1 MSQPTPVALS
11 GIGLIGLL
19 TAPFLSVMAA
29 FSAILAVPTIKAE
42 LGASNGEISAVIA
55 GYGLAYAMALIP
67 GGRLGDIFGRR
78 LVFALGLGGFAL
90 LSVACALAQSMTA
103 LVACR
108 ILQGVVIALAFPQT
122 LSIIRVIVTDDAE
135 RGRAFA
141 MFGVALG
148 LAAIVGQ
155 LVGGALVAAN
165 LFGLGWRS
173 VFLFNVPLAIVSMA
187 IVLMRTPETRSTP
200 WPGLDVIGAL
210 ICAAGLGLLLL
221 AVIKGVEGTGS
232 GRTIAMLGVGGILS
246 VIFWLDQERKA
257 RRGKPALVPT
267 RMFDGN
273 TFGWRVAIALLF
285 HATVV
290 AFPLALTVYLQSGL
304 GFSAWHTGL
313 MGLSTALAF
322 LAISFLVVP
331 RLSKAKPRSVLTVGA
346 VLTALGF
353 TGCAGIA
360 LFAATDVSLLTL
372 ALVIVGCGQGLFL
385 PPLLNAVLARISPAY
400 AGAASGIVA
409 TAQQVGGA
417 FGVAAVNAA
426 YAAAVT
432 AGAALAFSAALG
444 VLIVTAIIVATILP
458 IFSSTRVS
466 STEPAPA
473 E

>member
-1 MSQPTPVALS
+1 MPQSPPVALS
-11 GIGLIGLL
+11 GVGLIGLL

-42 LGASNGEISAVIA
+42 FGASNGEMSAIIA
-55 GYGLAYAMALIP
+55 GYGLAYAVALIP

-78 LVFALGLGGFAL
+78 LMFALGLGGFAL
-90 LSVACALAQSMTA
+90 LSVACALAQSMTT

-148 LAAIVGQ
+148 LAAIAGQ
-155 LVGGALVAAN
+155 LIGGALVAAN

-173 VFLFNVPLAIVSMA
+173 VFLINAPLAVASMA
-187 IVLMRTPETRSTP
+187 IVLTRTPETRPTP
-200 WPGLDVIGAL
+200 RPGLDVAGAL

-221 AVIKGVEGTGS
+221 AVIKGAEGAGS
-232 GRTIAMLGVGGILS
+232 GRMIAMLGIVGMLLA
-246 VIFWLDQERKA
+246 IFWFDQKKKA
-257 RRGKPALVPT
+257 RLGKPALVPI

-273 TFGWRVAIALLF
+273 TFGWGVAIALLF

-290 AFPLALTVYLQSGL
+290 AFPLALTVFLQSGL

-313 MGLSTALAF
+313 MGLPTALAF
-322 LAISFLVVP
+322 LVISFQVVP
-331 RLSKAKPRSVLTVGA
+331 RLSKAKPRFVLTIGALLTAFGFACCGA
-346 VLTALGF
+346 VAF
-353 TGCAGIA
+353 
-360 LFAATDVSLLTL
+360 FAAANMPLLTL
-372 ALVIVGCGQGLFL
+372 ALVIIGCGQGLFL

-417 FGVAAVNAA
+417 FGVAGVNAA
-426 YAAAVT
+426 YSVAIKT
-432 AGAALAFSAALG
+432 GAALAFSAALA
-444 VLIVTAIIVATILP
+444 VLIAAAIVVAIILP
-458 IFSSTRVS
+458 IFFSSRTAV
-466 STEPAPA
+466 TEAAPA

>member
-1 MSQPTPVALS
+1 MPKPTPVALS
-11 GIGLIGLL
+11 GVGLIGLL

-42 LGASNGEISAVIA
+42 FGASGGEISAVIA
-55 GYGLAYAMALIP
+55 GYGLAYAVALIP

-78 LVFALGLGGFAL
+78 LMFALGLGGFAL
-90 LSVACALAQSMTA
+90 LSVACALAQSMMT
-103 LVACR
+103 LVTCR

-148 LAAIVGQ
+148 LAAIAGQ

-173 VFLFNVPLAIVSMA
+173 VFLINAPLAVASMA
-187 IVLMRTPETRSTP
+187 IVLTRTPETRAAP
-200 WPGLDVIGAL
+200 RPGLDVVGAL

-221 AVIKGVEGTGS
+221 AVIKGAEGSGS
-232 GRTIAMLGVGGILS
+232 GRTIAMLGVGGILLAM
-246 VIFWLDQERKA
+246 FWFDQKKKA
-257 RRGKPALVPT
+257 RLGKPALVPT

-273 TFGWRVAIALLF
+273 TFGWGVAIALLF

-290 AFPLALTVYLQSGL
+290 AFPLALTVFLQSGL

-313 MGLSTALAF
+313 MGLPTALAF
-322 LAISFLVVP
+322 LAISLLVVP
-331 RLSKAKPRSVLTVGA
+331 RLSKAKSRSVLTIGA
-346 VLTALGF
+346 LLTAFGF
-353 TGCAGIA
+353 ACCGIVA
-360 LFAATDVSLLTL
+360 FFAAANVPLLTL
-372 ALVIVGCGQGLFL
+372 ALVIVGCGQGIFL

-426 YAAAVT
+426 YSVAIKT
-432 AGAALAFSAALG
+432 GAALAFSAALA
-444 VLIVTAIIVATILP
+444 VLIAAAIVVAIILP
-458 IFSSTRVS
+458 IFSSSRTA
-466 STEPAPA
+466 STEAAPA

>member
-1 MSQPTPVALS
+1 LS
-11 GIGLIGLL
+11 GVGLIGLL

-42 LGASNGEISAVIA
+42 FGASNGEISAVIA
-55 GYGLAYAMALIP
+55 GYGLAYAVALIP

-78 LVFALGLGGFAL
+78 LMFALGLGGFAL
-90 LSVACALAQSMTA
+90 LSVACALAPSMATLA
-103 LVACR
+103 ICR

-122 LSIIRVIVTDDAE
+122 LSIIRVIMIDDSE

-148 LAAIVGQ
+148 LAAIAGQ
-155 LVGGALVAAN
+155 VIGGALVAAN
-165 LFGLGWRS
+165 LFGLSWRS
-173 VFLFNVPLAIVSMA
+173 VFLINAPLALLSMA
-187 IVLMRTPETRSTP
+187 IVLTRTPETRSAP
-200 WPGLDVIGAL
+200 RPGLDVAGGL

-221 AVIKGVEGTGS
+221 AVIKGAEGAGS
-232 GRTIAMLGVGGILS
+232 GRTIAMLGAGTILL
-246 VIFWLDQERKA
+246 VMFWLDQKKKA
-257 RRGKPALVPT
+257 RLGRPALVPT

-273 TFGWRVAIALLF
+273 TFGWGVAIALLF

-290 AFPLALTVYLQSGL
+290 AFPLALTVYLQSGQ

-313 MGLSTALAF
+313 MGLPTALAF
-322 LAISFLVVP
+322 LVISFQVVP
-331 RLSKAKPRSVLTVGA
+331 RLSKTKPRSVLTIGVL
-346 VLTALGF
+346 LTALGF
-353 TGCAGIA
+353 ACCGAVA
-360 LFAATDVSLLTL
+360 VFAAGDVPLLTL

-400 AGAASGIVA
+400 AGAGSGIVA

-426 YAAAVT
+426 SSVAIKT
-432 AGAALAFSAALG
+432 GAALAFSAALT
-444 VLIVTAIIVATILP
+444 VLIAAAIVVTMILP
-458 IFSSTRVS
+458 IFSPTKAS
-466 STEPAPA
+466 STETALA